1 VSAERFRAVVSMI
14 LTVGVTASAVL
25 IGAGFAAAQAVG
37 WQGSLVGNHPAATMA
52 TTDFG
57 GLAARLTALEPLAIA
72 QLGLLA
78 LVATPIARVATSVV
92 AFAWEGDRLYAA
104 ITLVV
109 LIILLGSVLV
119 LR

>member
-1 VSAERFRAVVSMI
+1 MSAERFRAVVSMI
-14 LTVGVTASAVL
+14 LTVGVTASAAL
-25 IGAGFAAAQAVG
+25 IGTGFAAAQAVG
-37 WQGSLVGNHPAATMA
+37 WQGSLVGTRPPTTMA
-52 TTDFG
+52 ATDFG
-57 GLAARLTALEPLAIA
+57 GLASRLTALEPLAIT

-104 ITLVV
+104 ITLAV
-109 LIILLGSVLV
+109 LTILLGSVLI